1 MRIREIK
8 LMEQILNQM
17 KNRDVNIWL
26 HGIVVTPVLLFED
39 FDWDYE
45 DHEDDDSLLI
55 LYNGENKILINKD
68 EIYTIMGD
76 ELLNEVVIFMNNES
90 LLQIWCDL

>member
-1 MRIREIK
+1 MKMKEIK

-17 KNRDVNIWL
+17 KNRDVNIWQ
-26 HGIVVTPVLLFED
+26 HGCIVTPVLLFED
-39 FDWDYE
+39 FDWEYE
-45 DHEDDDSLLI
+45 EHESDDNLLI

-68 EIYTIMGD
+68 EIHTIMGD

>member
-1 MRIREIK
+1 
-8 LMEQILNQM
+8 M

-26 HGIVVTPVLLFED
+26 HGCIVTPVLLFED

-45 DHEDDDSLLI
+45 EHEIDDSLLI

-68 EIYTIMGD
+68 EIHTIMGD